1 MLVLNAKAPKKM
13 VHKVGKLNKAKRL
26 IGTQKKLENIEA
38 NFMQIARRE
47 NQRNKRALKRANR

>member
-1 MLVLNAKAPKKM
+1 MLVVNAIAPTKM
-13 VHKVGKLNKAKRL
+13 VHKVGKLNKAKRM

-47 NQRNKRALKRANR
+47 NQRNERALKRANR